1 MPDYKQFRLISI
13 YLKISELY
21 EADLQ
26 FHCSRFSNNNKPKF
40 TDIEAITIYLFVMK
54 EQKYFEIK
62 QIYNFTE
69 DYLSSWFP
77 DLPSYV
83 AFNTRLNNLSS
94 VFERLSQI
102 IIASNMPKNCDFTNS
117 LLDSMP
123 IITCSGKRK
132 GKVASEI
139 TDKSYN
145 STKNLWYYGVKL
157 HALGFRRPN
166 TIPYPESIIITP
178 ASENDLNVFKQYWS
192 NITNRTFWGDKI
204 YIDNIFFSELVQNN
218 NSIMYTPVKET
229 KGKAECLK
237 KRDKAFNDLFSSAV
251 SKIREPIESF
261 FSWLIQKTEIQR
273 AFKVR
278 STKGLIVHIFGR
290 LTAAFIQF

>member
-1 MPDYKQFRLISI
+1 MPDYKQFRLISM
-13 YLKISELY
+13 YLNISELY
-21 EADLQ
+21 ETDLKYFNQ
-26 FHCSRFSNNNKPKF
+26 RFSNNNKPKF

-62 QIYNFTE
+62 QIYNFTK
-69 DYLSSWFP
+69 DYLFSWFP

-102 IIASNMPKNCDFTNS
+102 IIGSKVPENCDLSNS
-117 LLDSMP
+117 ILDSMP

-139 TDKSYN
+139 TDKSFN
-145 STKNLWYYGVKL
+145 STKNIWYYGLKL
-157 HALGFRRPN
+157 HALNFRRPN

-178 ASENDLNVFKQYWS
+178 ASENDLNIFKQNWS

-204 YIDNIFFSELVQNN
+204 YFDNNFFPQLAQDN

-237 KRDKAFNDLFSSAV
+237 KRDKAFNDLFSTAV
-251 SKIREPIESF
+251 SKVREPIESF

-278 STKGLIVHIFGR
+278 STKGLLVHIFGR
-290 LTAAFIQF
+290 LTAAFI

>member
-1 MPDYKQFRLISI
+1 MPDYKQFRLISM
-13 YLKISELY
+13 YLNISKLY
-21 EADLQ
+21 ETDLKYFNQ
-26 FHCSRFSNNNKPKF
+26 RFSNNNKPKF

-62 QIYNFTE
+62 QIYNFTK
-69 DYLSSWFP
+69 DYLFSWFP

-102 IIASNMPKNCDFTNS
+102 IIGSNVPENCDFSNS

-132 GKVASEI
+132 GKVATEI
-139 TDKSYN
+139 TDKSFN

-166 TIPYPESIIITP
+166 TIPYPESIIITL
-178 ASENDLNVFKQYWS
+178 ASENDLNVFKQSWS

-204 YIDNIFFSELVQNN
+204 YFDNNFFPQLAQDN

-237 KRDKAFNDLFSSAV
+237 KRDKAFNDLFSTAV
-251 SKIREPIESF
+251 SKVREPIESF

-278 STKGLIVHIFGR
+278 STKGLLVHIFGR
-290 LTAAFIQF
+290 LTAAFI